1 MKKSLLLGLLA
12 LSSTIFASV
21 SNNVDVSANLIRAVE
36 ITPQTST
43 AQTSIST
50 THTGEYSFP
59 DTVLDIVGNPGSSV
73 TMSVPQTS
81 TLTKASGGAG
91 TGGVTTTTVN
101 VTFSL
106 GTGGGKVTTDGTNAT
121 AIQELPASGSMQA
134 SLKLSGN
141 LSSALSAGTYTGTM
155 QIQANYN

>member
-50 THTGEYSFP
+50 MHTGEYSFP

-81 TLTKASGGAG
+81 TLTKAGAG
-91 TGGVTTTTVN
+91 AGGGTTTTVN

-106 GTGGGKVTTDGTNAT
+106 GTGSGKVTTDGTNAT
-121 AIQELPASGSMQA
+121 AIQELPASGNMQA

-141 LSSALSAGTYTGTM
+141 LSSALSAGTYVGTM